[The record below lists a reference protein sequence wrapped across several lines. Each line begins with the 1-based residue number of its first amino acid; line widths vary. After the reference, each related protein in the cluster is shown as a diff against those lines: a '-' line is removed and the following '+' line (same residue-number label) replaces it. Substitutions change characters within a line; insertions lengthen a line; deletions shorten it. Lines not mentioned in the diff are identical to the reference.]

1 MKKTVFIAA
10 LAVVAMAS
18 CTKNELKVPST
29 GSDAVISFQ
38 PVVANATKADYIT
51 NSSIAP
57 VGSTS
62 DFKFTVYAWYT
73 HNAEMTAS
81 TTTATATKYMDAV
94 VVSYK
99 DRHDD
104 GTPGATP
111 GATQGQGGWS
121 PENKYY
127 WPKNGYLSFDAY
139 APSAASSDGTF
150 SSSVENGLQIAG
162 YTVKDLA
169 QQYDLLYSTRTLNKT
184 TSTGG
189 NNDTYDGVDIKFKH
203 ALSAIEV
210 TAKTDAD
217 YGTDAIKL
225 NKVSILYAYDQ
236 GSFSQG
242 LTSPV
247 SNENPGWTPQ
257 NHEASYVLYDAGA
270 TLSEGAN
277 LSETLLTS
285 KTTPAIKNAILLPQ
299 SFDHTSETTHTVS
312 IKVDYSIKHGND
324 YLAQN
329 QTFKLNTTTV
339 NDNSGNPVNQSE
351 WEMGKKY
358 TYNFIFSLEE
368 IYFAPSVENWTEVT
382 VNNITVK

>member
-29 GSDAVISFQ
+29 GTDAVISFQ

-99 DRHDD
+99 ARHDD

-150 SSSVENGLQIAG
+150 SSSVEKGLQIAG

-189 NNDTYDGVDIKFKH
+189 NNDTYDGVDIAFHH

-210 TAKTDAD
+210 TAKTDKD
-217 YGTDAIKL
+217 YSDAIKL
-225 NKVSILYAYDQ
+225 KTITILNAYSKGTFNQNMTDATTEGTAAWSGQSTETPYELFSGDQ
-236 GSFSQG
+236 ALS
-242 LTSPV
+242 TSPL
-247 SNENPGWTPQ
+247 SS
-257 NHEASYVLYDAGA
+257 AS
-270 TLSEGAN
+270 S
-277 LSETLLTS
+277 
-285 KTTPAIKNAILLPQ
+285 PAIKNAILLPQ
-299 SFDHTSETTHTVS
+299 SFDHSPETVNKVS
-312 IKVDYSIKHGND
+312 IQVNYAIKHGEE
-324 YLAQN
+324 YLDQT
-329 QTFKLNTTTV
+329 QTFTLNTTTV
-339 NDNSGNPVNQSE
+339 SSAIQNG
-351 WEMGKKY
+351 WEKGKRY
-358 TYNFIFSLEE
+358 TYNFIFSLKD
-368 IYFAPSVENWTEVT
+368 IYFAPSVENWDNVT
-382 VNNITVK
+382 VDNINVK

>member
-29 GSDAVISFQ
+29 GTDAVISFQ

-73 HNAEMTAS
+73 DNAEMTAS
-81 TTTATATKYMDAV
+81 TTTAKATKYMDAV

-99 DRHDD
+99 ARHDD

-150 SSSVENGLQIAG
+150 SSVVETGLQIAN
-162 YTVKDLA
+162 YTVKGIDD
-169 QQYDLLYSTRTLNKT
+169 QYDLLYSTRTLNKT

-189 NNDTYDGVDIKFKH
+189 TNNTYDGVDIAFNH

-210 TAKTDAD
+210 TAKTDND
-217 YGTDAIKL
+217 YSGAIKL
-225 NKVSILYAYDQ
+225 KKITILNAYNKGTFNQGMTTAVSAASPAWTAAVDSEVSYEL
-236 GSFSQG
+236 FSG
-242 LTSPV
+242 AEALSTTALTS
-247 SNENPGWTPQ
+247 T
-257 NHEASYVLYDAGA
+257 
-270 TLSEGAN
+270 
-277 LSETLLTS
+277 
-285 KTTPAIKNAILLPQ
+285 TTPAIKNAILLPQ
-299 SFDHTSETTHTVS
+299 DFSHTGGNKVS
-312 IKVDYSIKHGND
+312 IRVDYTIKHGTAELPQYYVVD
-324 YLAQN
+324 LSS
-329 QTFKLNTTTV
+329 TTGHV
-339 NDNSGNPVNQSE
+339 GSDPSASLSA
-351 WEMGKKY
+351 WEIGKRY
-358 TYNFIFSLEE
+358 TYNFIFSLDEV
-368 IYFAPSVENWTEVT
+368 YFAPEVAEWTNVT
-382 VNNITVK
+382 VDDITVK